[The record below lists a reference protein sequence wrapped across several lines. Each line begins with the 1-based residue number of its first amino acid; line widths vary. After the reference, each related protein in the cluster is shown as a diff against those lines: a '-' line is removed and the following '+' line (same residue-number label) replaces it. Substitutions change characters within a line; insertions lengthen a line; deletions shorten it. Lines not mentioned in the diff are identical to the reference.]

1 MLNTDGTFGKQ
12 FVFQV
17 SYSILSLKVESGIHI
32 LLVIII
38 NAIIFFSNMPINSTK
53 QYGEDGLL
61 QDTFEKSIKM
71 STYLVAFMIMDFTS
85 RSTTTSS
92 NVLVSNEYFNL
103 H

>member
-1 MLNTDGTFGKQ
+1 M
-12 FVFQV
+12 
-17 SYSILSLKVESGIHI
+17 
-32 LLVIII
+32 II

-92 NVLVSNEYFNL
+92 NVLVSVYVDIIPRAVTSCHVLRRHVTCFYL
-103 H
+103 TC